1 MFVQFFFFFRRKK
14 KKREELR
21 KGETKWMISGLI
33 FFFVLNTKECLQ
45 SRKWLYGIFIT
56 VFISWKIDSFCDII
70 S

>member
-1 MFVQFFFFFRRKK
+1 MFVQFFFFFLGEKRRIA
-14 KKREELR
+14 KRRDEMDDFR
-21 KGETKWMISGLI
+21 FNI
-33 FFFVLNTKECLQ
+33 FFVLNTKECLQ